1 MDRMTTTSDTKAM
14 ETAIASGAKVTVE
27 MDWPLVMCCAVLTIA
42 GEVRQIKNVYARPAS
57 RNTLG
62 SCRARQDRQA
72 RERPDEL

>member
-1 MDRMTTTSDTKAM
+1 MTTTSDTKAM

-57 RNTLG
+57 RKYARLLSWAPG
-62 SCRARQDRQA
+62 SPSARTTR
-72 RERPDEL
+72 